1 MCFYF
6 YGVKLSIIK
15 KLAMKKFLVIMY
27 LSAAALSS
35 FARNNLNINEKI
47 VRNFKETYP
56 NAIQVTWMEYPET
69 YSVYFV
75 EDGIK
80 VNIIFN
86 KDGSFVSSVR
96 YYKEDYLPYY
106 LLAEIRKKYPSKKV
120 YSVSELTSP
129 GTITYFIKLEDA
141 KTWVTIK
148 MDSEGNINLVEKLNK
163 QS

>member
-1 MCFYF
+1 MYF
-6 YGVKLSIIK
+6 YGINYLLTKI
-15 KLAMKKFLVIMY
+15 LAMKKFVVLFFLI
-27 LSAAALSS
+27 ATGLSS
-35 FARNNLNINEKI
+35 SARPVSNINEKI

-56 NAIQVTWMEYPET
+56 NAIQVSWMEYPET
-69 YSVYFV
+69 YAVYFV

-106 LLAEIRKKYPSKKV
+106 LLAEIRKRYPAKQV

-129 GTITYFIKLEDA
+129 GTISYFIKLQDA
-141 KTWVTIK
+141 KTWMTIK
-148 MDSEGNINLVEKLNK
+148 LDSEGNIYPVEKFNK
-163 QS
+163 AS

>member
-1 MCFYF
+1 M
-6 YGVKLSIIK
+6 K
-15 KLAMKKFLVIMY
+15 KLFLILY

-35 FARNNLNINEKI
+35 SARTVWLINEKI

-56 NAIQVTWMEYPET
+56 KAIQVSWMEYPET
-69 YSVYFV
+69 YAVYFV

-141 KTWVTIK
+141 KTWVTIQ
-148 MDSEGNINLVEKLNK
+148 MDSEGNMNVVEKFNK